1 MTYFFSCPAY
11 LDLEGWSCGLQ
22 SCDEHGRMACASYAR
37 RDGTDPNHPLRS
49 SSTQLHSTLR
59 SLCHPLGPT
68 HEPVGPT
75 PHTQTDRKSTTRRV
89 GPACA
94 A

>member
-1 MTYFFSCPAY
+1 
-11 LDLEGWSCGLQ
+11 
-22 SCDEHGRMACASYAR
+22 MACASYAR

-75 PHTQTDRKSTTRRV
+75 PHTQTDRKTRLAHFGLLSFVFFLLYST
-89 GPACA
+89 PLHSSW
-94 A
+94 